1 MTEYRSIRPR
11 VLSLLLREL
20 PVLQERYGIKTIGIF
35 GSVSRGEDT
44 PKSDLDIVYS
54 FCPEMDTYENLLDLG
69 DFLEELLQRRVDL
82 VAEEW
87 MSERLRASV
96 MAEATFLCA
105 QPGATA

>member
-1 MTEYRSIRPR
+1 M
-11 VLSLLLREL
+11 
-20 PVLQERYGIKTIGIF
+20 
-35 GSVSRGEDT
+35 VSRRSAYTARVTWGGY
-44 PKSDLDIVYS
+44 PKVRPDIAL

-87 MSERLRASV
+87 MSERLRKNV